1 MKSFLLPLV
10 FLFITSCTTYLKI
23 ETDEDKAY
31 DLSFYKSFSIE
42 VSDIQEQPSQISINP
57 ILLQRVSRSIEQSLI
72 KRGFKKSSDPD
83 MLVRFFI
90 AVSYTHLRAHET

>member
-31 DLSFYKSFSIE
+31 DLSSYKSFSIE
-42 VSDIQEQPSQISINP
+42 VSDMYQSYSSTESVSIDRTKSH
-57 ILLQRVSRSIEQSLI
+57 Q
-72 KRGFKKSSDPD
+72 KRF
-83 MLVRFFI
+83 
-90 AVSYTHLRAHET
+90 